1 LQDKAMCDTIKTV
14 LTDSFLKP
22 RTSMNGL
29 DVYIL
34 AASRLAIDFLAEAY
48 KDLEKFKNSK
58 KEPSAKLTNPGL

>member
-1 LQDKAMCDTIKTV
+1 MQDKVMCDTIKQV
-14 LTDSFLKP
+14 IAASFLKP
-22 RTSMNGL
+22 RKDR
-29 DVYIL
+29 DVQTL